1 MARPPSEI
9 FIGDTTERRA
19 AGADASAHERPGLWD
34 LVGQLPGEV
43 RDLAAAEIGLVKAQA
58 IHKATEAGLGIAFL
72 LGALFIATS
81 AVTALLVGL
90 ILTLATLWG
99 PGLATLVVV
108 LGALAVAGLLAW
120 LGMKHFSGDKEEAR

>member
-9 FIGDTTERRA
+9 FIGDWTSA
-19 AGADASAHERPGLWD
+19 QGAGASADDRPGLWD

-43 RDLAAAEIGLVKAQA
+43 RDLAAAEVGLVKAQA

-72 LGALFIATS
+72 LGALLIAGS
-81 AVTALLVGL
+81 AITALLVGL

-99 PGLATLVVV
+99 PGLATAAVVV
-108 LGALAVAGLLAW
+108 GALAIAGLLAW
-120 LGMKHFSGDKEEAR
+120 LGLKHFRSDKSEASR